1 VSFADGGEREP
12 TGRLLFYLTAFDA
25 SAQDAAANAS
35 ASLTLCE
42 LQLPGACL
50 GKDPQARAPA
60 RRPLAPAG
68 MVESGCGGSSAAQDP
83 SCAKASLTGELLP
96 VPRAGRAE
104 AARLLFS
111 RHPAM
116 RGWPASHGFTLY
128 ELHVASVRLLDSFGG
143 AQDVSASDYYAA
155 GSELWRATA

>member
-1 VSFADGGEREP
+1 
-12 TGRLLFYLTAFDA
+12 
-25 SAQDAAANAS
+25 
-35 ASLTLCE
+35 
-42 LQLPGACL
+42 L

-60 RRPLAPAG
+60 RPSLAHAG
-68 MVESGCGGSSAAQDP
+68 KVVPGRGGSAPAQDP
-83 SCAKASLTGELLP
+83 SCAKVSLAGELLP

-143 AQDVSASDYYAA
+143 AKDVSPADYYAA
-155 GSELWRATA
+155 GSELRAGTA